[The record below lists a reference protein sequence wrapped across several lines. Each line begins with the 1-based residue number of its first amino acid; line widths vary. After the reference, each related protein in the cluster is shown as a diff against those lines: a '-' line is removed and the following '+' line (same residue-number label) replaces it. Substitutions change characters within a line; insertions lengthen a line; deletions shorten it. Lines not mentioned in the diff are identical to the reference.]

1 MSTHKNHKTDI
12 SESGDVSTHG
22 IAGWFDNT
30 DDALDA
36 VSAKLTK
43 KSLIE
48 HCQWAANEYPDSNK
62 RYFQSVKGFVENLIG
77 AGVDKFRLSNGIWL
91 NLADIAHDYAPLS
104 GKKVKKKNILDDA
117 TATISPL
124 KAAVLSQKTG
134 LAAFD
139 ILKDLL
145 IESLEVERIST
156 AHLYE
161 YDDKRTQKQRKA
173 ANAAAELILAKVKN
187 ENYQVTDADKSVL
200 AKYSGQGGA
209 LTGSDGMKGSQYE
222 YYTPTPIAEGM
233 WALLSELG
241 FNGGK
246 VLDPCGGTGI
256 FGATSPSNSVIDAV
270 ELSETSG
277 MVQKLVNDNE
287 FYSTTVAPFE
297 KVAAANPDEIYDA
310 VVTNVPFGELSAR
323 GDNFMHDPKYQK
335 ETLQGYFI
343 LRSLEKLKPRGL
355 GAFIVPPSVVT
366 GLDAKSVSVRQRA
379 SLMAEFIGAYRLP
392 NEVFGTAAADTMT
405 DVIVFRKFSKE
416 SAEKIAEVREQ
427 NPQTLIDANVQWS
440 TFLDGQWFKGAGSR
454 FILGEFVEKDPNA
467 HHLSPEGRDRVTSN
481 ATMPELAKM
490 LKKFPKSR
498 IDWDMLNTTETDPI
512 IYQNGDTVIQSG
524 QTLRYKNGTWEA
536 LPHNE
541 DSHFATLTMSK
552 CDTPYA
558 AFESKVAWA
567 DVLSVAEF
575 MRNTARG
582 LDIPAWVRGVSSQLK
597 SNLDDG
603 EQEKYWQATVVA
615 MSMQQAIEKHVSTR
629 GFNYLEE
636 YPALSTEMQVI
647 AKLASNPKSSLGST
661 VKDAL
666 RAVRNQYD
674 LKTGFSKY
682 WQGEVTKLEL
692 KATDGDKS
700 FEGMM
705 YTAKSKWL
713 SLDKAKTALGADF
726 NEFESTDYCVSG
738 DGKNIIKA
746 DDYFVG
752 NLAGFLTKLDA
763 DIEKAQGNDALIG
776 KLSWQRT
783 EALKRVDTI
792 DVTQMNFNLFSPYV
806 TVEEKLEFVKQFV
819 HPDAMIIVNDKG
831 QKVVDIEINGS
842 KLSDQDK
849 INKRF
854 GDYLVKR
861 TLSTGGTKFDKLS
874 DIEALR
880 ELRKMAVTA
889 NTQFDSWVK
898 ARPDIQARLNQQSTD
913 ASKLQ
918 FRPVDDE
925 AALVIAGMNPELKL
939 HGYQCSF
946 VRQMSR
952 EFKGING
959 FDVGLGKANPLD
971 AKILTPNG
979 WVLMGDIKVGDYV
992 IGSNGKPT
1000 KVTGVYPQGEKEI
1013 FEVTFNDGAKSEC
1026 CDEHLWA
1033 VRTQV
1038 DRNYIGKVKKGL
1050 IPFPKD
1056 GRMGYQVKSLNE
1068 IRQSLFLPHNGTTNY
1083 SIPMVEPVEFSSRG
1097 ESLIHPYALGVI
1109 LGDGSITHKST
1120 TLTICN
1126 DDLDIAEK
1134 LNGLLPDDVSLNIHS
1149 DKKST
1154 GCTTYGISRLS
1165 NRTEN
1170 SVRQALNNY
1179 GLDGASSLTKFIPTD
1194 YLLSSVDDRIE
1205 LLRGLMDTDGY
1216 VSRDG
1221 ITVQFSSSSKQLAD
1235 GVVFIV
1241 QSLGGNA
1248 TITEKL
1254 PSYVDIDGKRV
1265 YCALH
1270 YTVSLKL
1277 NGDINPFYCQRKRDK
1292 VLPKTKYAPIRYIKK
1307 VKSIGNKLAQCIS
1320 VDAPD
1325 HLYVTD
1331 DFVVT
1336 HNTFTALSAVQYAH
1350 NMGVKSKTLF
1360 VVPNSVL
1367 SNWKKEAG
1375 KAYESM
1381 DDSLFIGL
1389 RADKDGNESVKSS
1402 EYAVDLSRIMENNH
1416 RKIFMTYEAFQM
1428 IRLKVES
1435 VEGYYDYLRRND
1447 TSIQMTGDK
1456 KDDEKVKYFLT
1467 QITTVLNDKKSNV
1480 PNLEDLGIDS
1490 IVIDEAHLLKNAC
1503 TATNTKEAKYLS
1515 MPKAAKRAIDAQA
1528 KLWVIRG
1535 KTPLNDGVLLLTATP
1550 ITNSPL
1556 EVYSMLSLSVG
1567 QDKVNNL
1574 MMGAAGA
1581 DSFLEIVCTRE
1592 DEEDVSIDGIE
1603 RVISVFKGLD
1613 NVAMLRNSIK
1623 NTCVIKTA
1631 KDVGDQIIVP
1641 EAETAIQDLQL
1652 GDDIIDM
1659 LKEYKGAFRYAID
1672 SLNTAK
1678 NDPSK
1683 NRGDEEAF
1691 AKVSAKFDLTV
1702 ELMAHPFNLLKNMEL
1717 LVMDREL
1724 DQRAT
1729 FFSFPAEQLKLANQV
1744 IEKFNG
1750 KKIKSVRP
1758 RMNPFTRDSAVTD
1771 TIQKIDEV
1779 TGTVKEWIELN
1790 VESYLNATNDRIVI
1804 DTMETLEITV
1814 FEDLADAA
1822 GLTLNCT
1829 IPPKIAALLD
1839 NVTKEIMNPRG
1850 MVKDGDGVKKS
1861 SVVKQII
1868 FCDIL
1873 ATHNKIRRLL
1883 MSKCGIAASKIATV
1897 TGKTNNEADDILE
1910 VQNGFNADGADNKYQ
1925 IILANKKAEV
1935 GINLQIGTQAIHH
1948 LTIGWTPDSLQQRN
1962 GRGQRQGNRTAKVNI
1977 FFYDADGT
1985 FDKQKRSM
1993 VERKGDWIGSLMSDQ
2008 STNKI
2013 DVQGGMS
2020 REQMETLMES
2030 VGDKDAMERYQ
2041 ENLQAKEAEARAK
2054 SNRERQLI
2062 NLTTIAKQAEWLK
2075 ANPTAVAYVQAALN
2089 DLNNLMIA
2097 RDKIA
2102 KRESKTETAKIKNAS
2117 ALAELD
2123 STISTLKD
2131 KILFSCE
2138 LFKID
2143 YNGELD
2149 KNYPSGIGAT
2159 EVVRNIKGWS
2169 YNTKGKTFLEMLK
2182 SYKYIRYDIT
2192 SGGPIE
2198 SQWQDNKTIAEGMIE
2213 SSVKAVE
2220 TQAADKG
2227 AFPASIARAIAN
2239 GTGTIL
2245 AGVPIVVGAF
2255 VALDGDT
2262 EKDPDF
2268 GIVDVISKNWA
2279 TAIFVTPKGNGMA
2292 TSSEFRINAADIG
2305 SVKVILPDDSGYTD
2319 MCKRAAKLEDTSAY
2333 ATESGVMLYSDY
2345 SSEVSGYRTK
2355 AQKFVFLSKEYTLPP
2370 PYFSIILND
2379 ALATTPLLKKIA
2391 KEQRKVVK
2399 VIDANSNHWD
2409 VKVVVDKSLAI
2420 EKSGVSY
2427 SSTIGE
2433 EHLVPAL
2440 MGYAKANGLTLGYDD
2455 LSQIAPDIKGYTYSF
2470 FDDVMKRYFKSSPV
2484 IPALEEAVK
2493 SVDKMA
2499 DIKPFVHDYLLKE
2512 LSFLSTELAE
2522 KMVKSGN
2529 YVYNIIEN
2537 VSLALRD
2544 STIDKLTPVFEKILL
2559 NAGFPATDHE
2569 MIIQAIKVTM
2579 TNKYYSN
2586 STKEMDIQNKLAGNK
2601 NAADQIMKAAA
2612 NAGVLTNE

>member
-1 MSTHKNHKTDI
+1 MNTQTLKT
-12 SESGDVSTHG
+12 
-22 IAGWFDNT
+22 
-30 DDALDA
+30 
-36 VSAKLTK
+36 
-43 KSLIE
+43 
-48 HCQWAANEYPDSNK
+48 
-62 RYFQSVKGFVENLIG
+62 
-77 AGVDKFRLSNGIWL
+77 
-91 NLADIAHDYAPLS
+91 
-104 GKKVKKKNILDDA
+104 
-117 TATISPL
+117 
-124 KAAVLSQKTG
+124 AVLSVKSG
-134 LAAFD
+134 LDAFD
-139 ILKDLL
+139 LLKNLL
-145 IESLEVERIST
+145 IESLEIERVST

-161 YDDKRTQKQRKA
+161 YDDKRTPKQRKA

-187 ENYQVTDADKSVL
+187 ENYQVTDADKAVL

-209 LTGSDGMKGSQYE
+209 LTGADGMKGSQYE

-241 FNGGK
+241 FSGGK

-256 FGATSPSNSVIDAV
+256 FGATSPKNSVIDAV

-287 FYSTTVAPFE
+287 FYSTTIAPFE

-355 GAFIVPPSVVT
+355 AAFIVPPSVVT
-366 GLDAKSVSVRQRA
+366 GLDAKSVSVRQKA
-379 SLMAEFIGAYRLP
+379 SLMAEFLGAYRLP

-416 SAEKIAEVREQ
+416 ASEKIAEVREQ
-427 NPQTLIDANVQWS
+427 SPQTLIDAKVQWD
-440 TFLDGQWFKGAGSR
+440 TFLDGHWYKGANER
-454 FILGEFVEKDPNA
+454 FILGDFIAKDPNA
-467 HHLSPEGRDRVTSN
+467 HHLSPEGRDRVTNS
-481 ATMPELAKM
+481 ATMPDLAKM
-490 LKKFPKSR
+490 LKKFPTSR
-498 IDWDMLNTTETDPI
+498 IDWALLNTTETDPI
-512 IYQNGDTVIQSG
+512 VYKNGDTVIQSG

-541 DSHFATLTMSK
+541 DSNFASQVMSK

-558 AFESKVAWA
+558 AFESKVSWQ
-567 DVLSVAEF
+567 DVDAVSEF
-575 MRNTARG
+575 MRNTSRG
-582 LDIPAWVRGVSSQLK
+582 LDIPAWLRGVTSQIKSS
-597 SNLDDG
+597 LDDG

-615 MSMQQAIEKHVSTR
+615 MSMQQAIGQHVGTR

-636 YPALSTEMQVI
+636 YPALSTEIQVI
-647 AKLASNPKSSLGST
+647 AKLAKSPKSSLGSS

-666 RAVRNQYD
+666 KSVRNQYD
-674 LKTGFSKY
+674 MKTGFTKY
-682 WQGEVTKLEL
+682 WRGEVSSIEL
-692 KATDGDKS
+692 KATDADKS

-705 YTAKSKWL
+705 YKAKSKWI
-713 SLDKAKTALGADF
+713 SLDDAKVALGDDF

-738 DGKNIIKA
+738 DGKSIIKA

-752 NLAGFLTKLDA
+752 NLADFLTKLDA
-763 DIEKAQGNDALIG
+763 DIEKAQGNDELIG
-776 KLSWQRT
+776 KLSWQRA

-792 DVTQMNFNLFSPYV
+792 DVTQMNFTLFSPYV
-806 TVEEKLEFVKQFV
+806 TAEEKLEFVKQFV
-819 HPDAMIIVNDKG
+819 HPDAMIVVNDKG

-849 INKRF
+849 LNKRF

-861 TLSTGGTKFDKLS
+861 TLSTGGTKFDNLS

-918 FRPVDDE
+918 FRPIDDE
-925 AALVIAGMNPELKL
+925 AELNIAGMNPALKL

-952 EFKGING
+952 EFKGVNG

-1068 IRQSLFLPHNGTTNY
+1068 IRQSLFLPHNGTVNY

-1097 ESLIHPYALGVI
+1097 ELLIHPYALGVI
-1109 LGDGSITHKST
+1109 LGDGNITHKSIS
-1120 TLTICN
+1120 LTICN

-1134 LNGLLPDDVSLNIHS
+1134 LSGLLPDDVSLNTNKNNKETH
-1149 DKKST
+1149 
-1154 GCTTYGISRLS
+1154 CTRYGIAKLS
-1165 NRTEN
+1165 SCVKN
-1170 SVRQALNNY
+1170 SVRQALNDY

-1216 VSRDG
+1216 VSKDG

-1235 GVVFIV
+1235 GVVFIA

-1277 NGDINPFYCQRKRDK
+1277 SGDINPFYCQRKRDK
-1292 VLPKTKYAPIRYIKK
+1292 VLPKTKYSPIRYIKK
-1307 VKSIGNKLAQCIS
+1307 VKSIGNKPAQCIS

-1336 HNTFTALSAVQYAH
+1336 HNTFTALAAVQYAH

-1360 VVPNSVL
+1360 VVPSSTL

-1381 DDSLFIGL
+1381 DNTLFIGL

-1416 RKIFMTYEAFQM
+1416 SKIFMTYEAFQM

-1447 TSIQMTGDK
+1447 DSIQLTGDK
-1456 KDDEKVKYFLT
+1456 KTDEKVKYFLT

-1490 IVIDEAHLLKNAC
+1490 IVIDEAHLLKNAS

-1641 EAETAIQDLQL
+1641 EADTAIQDLQL

-1659 LKEYKGAFRYAID
+1659 LKDYKGAFRYAID

-1683 NRGDEEAF
+1683 NRGDQQAF
-1691 AKVSAKFDLTV
+1691 VRTMEKFDLTV

-1717 LVMDREL
+1717 LVMDSEL
-1724 DQRAT
+1724 DDRAT
-1729 FFSFPAEQLKLANQV
+1729 FFTFPKEQLALAKQV
-1744 IEKFNG
+1744 IEKFNS

-1758 RMNPFTRDSAVTD
+1758 RMNPYTRDGAITD
-1771 TIQKIDEV
+1771 NISKTDEV
-1779 TGTVKEWIELN
+1779 TGTIKEWIELN
-1790 VESYLNATNDRIVI
+1790 IESYLIDSDTRIVI
-1804 DTMETLEITV
+1804 DTMETLEITA
-1814 FEDLADAA
+1814 FEDLADTE

-1839 NVTKEIMNPRG
+1839 NVSKEIMNPRG
-1850 MVKDGDGVKKS
+1850 MVKDGDTVKKS

-1883 MSKCGIAASKIATV
+1883 TQKCGIPASKIATV
-1897 TGKTNNEADDILE
+1897 TGKTNNEADDILD
-1910 VQNGFNADGADNKYQ
+1910 VQNGFNADGDDNKYQ

-2020 REQMETLMES
+2020 REQMEALMES

-2054 SNRERQLI
+2054 STRERQLI
-2062 NLTTIAKQAEWLK
+2062 NLTTIAKQTEWLQ

-2089 DLNNLMIA
+2089 DLNNLTLA
-2097 RDKIA
+2097 RDKIK
-2102 KRESKTETAKIKNAS
+2102 KREAKTETAKIKNAS
-2117 ALAELD
+2117 ALSDLND
-2123 STISTLKD
+2123 SIRVLEE
-2131 KILFSCE
+2131 KIDGSCDF
-2138 LFKID
+2138 FKID
-2143 YNGELD
+2143 YSGEID
-2149 KNYPSGIGAT
+2149 KSYPDAIGAGIIVR
-2159 EVVRNIKGWS
+2159 EVKNWS
-2169 YNTKGKTFLEMLK
+2169 YNTKGKSFLEILK
-2182 SYKYIRYDIT
+2182 GYDYIRYDIT
-2192 SGGPIE
+2192 SGGPIAT
-2198 SQWQDNKTIAEGMIE
+2198 QWQDNKTMAEGMIE

-2239 GTGTIL
+2239 GTGVIL
-2245 AGVPIVVGAF
+2245 AGIPIVVGAF
-2255 VALDGDT
+2255 VLDADDT
-2262 EKDPDF
+2262 EEAPSFNIVTEVSKDYANVIYVYDF
-2268 GIVDVISKNWA
+2268 K
-2279 TAIFVTPKGNGMA
+2279 KGGMA
-2292 TSSEFRINAADIG
+2292 SSNNFRLHAANIA
-2305 SVKVILPDDSGYTD
+2305 SVKVILPDDNGYTD
-2319 MCKRAAKLEDTSAY
+2319 MCKRAAKLEDTQAY
-2333 ATESGVMLYSDY
+2333 ATESGVKLYSDY

-2355 AQKFVFLSKEYTLPP
+2355 AQKFVFYSKSYTLPP

-2379 ALATTPLLKKIA
+2379 TLATTPLLKKIA
-2391 KEQRKVVK
+2391 KEQSKVVK
-2399 VIDANSNHWD
+2399 VVDTTSSRYD
-2409 VKVVVDKSLAI
+2409 VKVSVDKSLTLADSG
-2420 EKSGVSY
+2420 KSYVSGISELDIIAALMHY
-2427 SSTIGE
+2427 AKAHGLTIGE
-2433 EHLVPAL
+2433 
-2440 MGYAKANGLTLGYDD
+2440 DD
-2455 LSQIAPDIKGYTYSF
+2455 FVGIDAGFKDRSYGFLDDIMEKY
-2470 FDDVMKRYFKSSPV
+2470 FDYSPV

-2493 SVDKMA
+2493 SVNKVA
-2499 DIKPFVHDYLLKE
+2499 DIEPFVHEHLLKE
-2512 LSFLSTELAE
+2512 LSFLSPEIAD

-2529 YVYNIIEN
+2529 YAFRIIEKA
-2537 VSLALRD
+2537 SKALVD
-2544 STIDKLTPVFEKILL
+2544 SEIDKLTPVFEKILL

-2569 MIIQAIKVTM
+2569 MIVYAIKRIITSTYM
-2579 TNKYYSN
+2579 TNPARES
-2586 STKEMDIQNKLAGNK
+2586 SIAGKLAGNL
-2601 NAADQIMKAAA
+2601 NAANQIMKAAA
-2612 NAGVLTNE
+2612 NAGVLPNE

>member
-1 MSTHKNHKTDI
+1 MSNIKTI
-12 SESGDVSTHG
+12 IQSAKSG
-22 IAGWFDNT
+22 
-30 DDALDA
+30 LDA
-36 VSAKLTK
+36 
-43 KSLIE
+43 
-48 HCQWAANEYPDSNK
+48 
-62 RYFQSVKGFVENLIG
+62 
-77 AGVDKFRLSNGIWL
+77 
-91 NLADIAHDYAPLS
+91 
-104 GKKVKKKNILDDA
+104 
-117 TATISPL
+117 
-124 KAAVLSQKTG
+124 
-134 LAAFD
+134 FD
-139 ILKDLL
+139 FLKDLL
-145 IESLEVERIST
+145 IESLEIERVST

-161 YDDKRTQKQRKA
+161 YDDKRTPKQRKA
-173 ANAAAELILAKVKN
+173 ANAAAELILAKVKS
-187 ENYQVTDADKSVL
+187 ENYQVTDADKAVL

-209 LTGSDGMKGSQYE
+209 LTGADGMKGSQYE

-310 VVTNVPFGELSAR
+310 VITNVPFGEASAR

-355 GAFIVPPSVVT
+355 AAFIVPPSVVT
-366 GLDAKSVSVRQRA
+366 GLDAKSVSVRQKA
-379 SLMAEFIGAYRLP
+379 SLMAEFLGAYRLP

-416 SAEKIAEVREQ
+416 AAEKIAEVREQ
-427 NPQTLIDANVQWS
+427 SPQTLIDAKVQWE
-440 TFLDGQWFKGAGSR
+440 TFLDGHWYKGANER
-454 FILGEFVEKDPNA
+454 FILGDFIAKDPNA
-467 HHLSPEGRDRVTSN
+467 HHLSPEGRDRVTNS
-481 ATMPELAKM
+481 ATMPDLAKM
-490 LKKFPKSR
+490 LKKFPASR
-498 IDWDMLNTTETDPI
+498 IDWALLNTTEADPI
-512 IYQNGDTVIQSG
+512 VYKNGDTIVQSG

-541 DSHFATLTMSK
+541 DSHFATQTMSK

-558 AFESKVAWA
+558 AFESKVAWQ
-567 DVLSVAEF
+567 DVMSVAEF
-575 MRNTARG
+575 MRNTSRG
-582 LDIPAWVRGVSSQLK
+582 LDIPAWLRGVTSQIK
-597 SNLDDG
+597 ANLDDG

-629 GFNYLEE
+629 GFNYLEQ
-636 YPALSTEMQVI
+636 YPALSTEIQVI
-647 AKLASNPKSSLGST
+647 AKLASNPKSSLGSS

-666 RAVRNQYD
+666 KSVRNQYS

-682 WQGEVTKLEL
+682 WQGEVASLEL
-692 KATDGDKS
+692 KATDADKS

-705 YTAKSKWL
+705 YKAKSKWISKGNAL
-713 SLDKAKTALGADF
+713 TALGADF

-738 DGKNIIKA
+738 DGKYIIKT

-752 NLAGFLTKLDA
+752 NLADFLTKLDA

-776 KLSWQRT
+776 KLSWQRA

-806 TVEEKLEFVKQFV
+806 TAEEKLEFVKQFV
-819 HPDAMIIVNDKG
+819 HPDAMIVVNDKG
-831 QKVVDIEINGS
+831 QKCVDIEINGS

-849 INKRF
+849 LNKRF

-861 TLSTGGTKFDKLS
+861 TLSTGGTKFNSLS

-898 ARPDIQARLNQQSTD
+898 ARPDIQARLNQKSTD

-925 AALVIAGMNPELKL
+925 AELSIAGMNPELKL

-959 FDVGLGKANPLD
+959 FDVGLGK
-971 AKILTPNG
+971 
-979 WVLMGDIKVGDYV
+979 
-992 IGSNGKPT
+992 
-1000 KVTGVYPQGEKEI
+1000 
-1013 FEVTFNDGAKSEC
+1013 
-1026 CDEHLWA
+1026 
-1033 VRTQV
+1033 
-1038 DRNYIGKVKKGL
+1038 
-1050 IPFPKD
+1050 
-1056 GRMGYQVKSLNE
+1056 
-1068 IRQSLFLPHNGTTNY
+1068 
-1083 SIPMVEPVEFSSRG
+1083 
-1097 ESLIHPYALGVI
+1097 
-1109 LGDGSITHKST
+1109 
-1120 TLTICN
+1120 
-1126 DDLDIAEK
+1126 
-1134 LNGLLPDDVSLNIHS
+1134 
-1149 DKKST
+1149 
-1154 GCTTYGISRLS
+1154 
-1165 NRTEN
+1165 
-1170 SVRQALNNY
+1170 
-1179 GLDGASSLTKFIPTD
+1179 
-1194 YLLSSVDDRIE
+1194 
-1205 LLRGLMDTDGY
+1205 
-1216 VSRDG
+1216 
-1221 ITVQFSSSSKQLAD
+1221 
-1235 GVVFIV
+1235 
-1241 QSLGGNA
+1241 
-1248 TITEKL
+1248 
-1254 PSYVDIDGKRV
+1254 
-1265 YCALH
+1265 
-1270 YTVSLKL
+1270 
-1277 NGDINPFYCQRKRDK
+1277 
-1292 VLPKTKYAPIRYIKK
+1292 
-1307 VKSIGNKLAQCIS
+1307 
-1320 VDAPD
+1320 
-1325 HLYVTD
+1325 
-1331 DFVVT
+1331 
-1336 HNTFTALSAVQYAH
+1336 TFTALAAVQYAH
-1350 NMGVKSKTLF
+1350 NMGVKNKTLF
-1360 VVPNSVL
+1360 VVPNSTL

-1375 KAYESM
+1375 KAYETM
-1381 DDSLFIGL
+1381 EDSLFIGL
-1389 RADKDGNESVKSS
+1389 RTDKDGNEKVKSS

-1416 RKIFMTYEAFQM
+1416 SKIFMTYEAFQM

-1447 TSIQMTGDK
+1447 DSIQMTGDK
-1456 KDDEKVKYFLT
+1456 KIDEKVKYFLT

-1490 IVIDEAHLLKNAC
+1490 IVIDEAHLLKNAT
-1503 TATNTKEAKYLS
+1503 TATNTKEAKYLA
-1515 MPKAAKRAIDAQA
+1515 MPKAAKRAVDAQA

-1592 DEEDVSIDGIE
+1592 DEDDVSIDGIE

-1613 NVAMLRNSIK
+1613 NVTMLRNSIK
-1623 NTCVIKTA
+1623 NTCVIKTS

-1641 EAETAIQDLQL
+1641 EADTAIQDLQI
-1652 GDDIIDM
+1652 GEDIVSM
-1659 LKEYKGAFRYAID
+1659 LMEYKGAFRYAID
-1672 SLNTAK
+1672 SLNIAK
-1678 NDPSK
+1678 TDRNK
-1683 NRGDEEAF
+1683 NRGDGAAF

-1717 LVMDREL
+1717 LVMDKDL
-1724 DQRAT
+1724 DDRAT
-1729 FFSFPAEQLKLANQV
+1729 FFTFPKEQLKLAKLV

-1750 KKIKSVRP
+1750 KEIKSVRP
-1758 RMNPFTRDSAVTD
+1758 RMNPYTRNGAITD
-1771 TIQKIDEV
+1771 NILKTDEA
-1779 TGTVKEWIELN
+1779 TGTIKEWIELN
-1790 VESYLNATNDRIVI
+1790 IESYLIDADTRIVI
-1804 DTMETLEITV
+1804 DTMETLEITA

-1839 NVTKEIMNPRG
+1839 NVSKEIMNPRG
-1850 MVKDGDGVKKS
+1850 MIKDGDTVKKS

-1883 MSKCGIAASKIATV
+1883 AQKCGIPASKIATV

-1910 VQNGFNADGADNKYQ
+1910 VQNGFNADGDDNKYQ

-1962 GRGQRQGNRTAKVNI
+1962 GRGQRQGNRTEKVNI

-2020 REQMETLMES
+2020 REQMEALMES

-2054 SNRERQLI
+2054 STRERQLI
-2062 NLTTIAKQAEWLK
+2062 NLNTIAKQAEWLE
-2075 ANPTAVAYVQAALN
+2075 ANPTAVAYVQAAVNELS
-2089 DLNNLMIA
+2089 NLMLV
-2097 RDKIA
+2097 RDKIK
-2102 KRESKTETAKIKNAS
+2102 KREAKTETAKIKNAS
-2117 ALAELD
+2117 ALAELED
-2123 STISTLKD
+2123 SIDTLKN
-2131 KILFSCE
+2131 KIASSCE
-2138 LFKID
+2138 FFKVNYKGD
-2143 YNGELD
+2143 VDEKYPNGVSAENLVREIKNWASNKPKTVLD
-2149 KNYPSGIGAT
+2149 K
-2159 EVVRNIKGWS
+2159 
-2169 YNTKGKTFLEMLK
+2169 LK
-2182 SYKYIRYDIT
+2182 SLHTGIRYDII
-2192 SGGPIE
+2192 SGSAIDL
-2198 SQWQDNKTIAEGMIE
+2198 QWQDNKTMAEGMIE
-2213 SSVKAVE
+2213 SSVKAFE

-2227 AFPASIARAIAN
+2227 TFPASIARAIAN

-2245 AGVPIVVGAF
+2245 AGVPVIAGAF
-2255 VALDGDT
+2255 VLDADDIV
-2262 EKDPDF
+2262 EKPRPSF
-2268 GIVDVISKNWA
+2268 NIVQEVSRGYADVMYLFN
-2279 TAIFVTPKGNGMA
+2279 FQKGGMA
-2292 TSSEFRINAADIG
+2292 SSNSYRLNVANITNL
-2305 SVKVILPDDSGYTD
+2305 KLILPDDSGYTD
-2319 MCKRAAKLEDTSAY
+2319 MCKRAAKLEDTQAY
-2333 ATESGVMLYSDY
+2333 ATEKGVKLYSDY

-2355 AQKFVFLSKEYTLPP
+2355 TQRFVFKSKEYTLPP

-2379 ALATTPLLKKIA
+2379 EMAATPLLKKIA
-2391 KEQRKVVK
+2391 KEQSKVVK
-2399 VIDANSNHWD
+2399 VIEEYKGHD
-2409 VKVVVDKSLAI
+2409 VLVSVEKSLAV
-2420 EKSGVSY
+2420 ETSGVSY
-2427 SSTIGE
+2427 VSFIQLKA
-2433 EHLVPAL
+2433 LVPAL
-2440 MGYAKANGLTLGYDD
+2440 MRYAKDHGLTLGMDD
-2455 LSQIAPDIKGYTYSF
+2455 INVDPNDDIRAKSYSF
-2470 FDDVMKRYFKSSPV
+2470 FDDVIGRYFNNSPV

-2493 SVDKMA
+2493 SVDKVA
-2499 DIKPFVHDYLLKE
+2499 EIKPFVYNYLIKE
-2512 LSFLSTELAE
+2512 LSFLSSELAD
-2522 KMVKSGN
+2522 KMVNNGN
-2529 YVYNIIEN
+2529 YVYHITNKASNELVN
-2537 VSLALRD
+2537 SK
-2544 STIDKLTPVFEKILL
+2544 IDKLTPVFEKIILD
-2559 NAGFPATDHE
+2559 AGYPSSHHQ
-2569 MIIQAIKVTM
+2569 MIIYAIKVIL
-2579 TNKYYSN
+2579 TNSYMSN
-2586 STKEMDIQNKLAGNK
+2586 PSRESSIADKLGHNL

-2612 NAGVLTNE
+2612 NAGVLPE